1 MSTARK
7 LASMIQESRSRRE
20 RSVKI
25 AHTVLRRV
33 DHRIRKNAGIGQDI
47 LDHVKSNPGA
57 YIGGA
62 AGAVG
67 GGAAGAAT
75 GSPGK
80 RLGRAILGSILGGGA
95 GAAAGYGFDRM
106 GGGGQK
112 NQWEEDFPF
121 EAQMSHGDHA
131 ILAAHQTENILN
143 ERGIEAFNA
152 ESARQAA
159 ERGLKVLPPGSFGE
173 TGLPG
178 SGWTP
183 DRSGSGARIS
193 GGSAPGHVSFSED

>member
-1 MSTARK
+1 MNAPHDIYRR
-7 LASMIQESRSRRE
+7 AFEAGYRDGSR
-20 RSVKI
+20 KI
-25 AHTVLRRV
+25 AFGMDKVSGFLESAKGH
-33 DHRIRKNAGIGQDI
+33 IAA
-47 LDHVKSNPGA
+47 NPGA

-75 GSPGK
+75 GSPGR
-80 RLGRAILGSILGGGA
+80 RLGRAILGSVLGGGA